1 MELKFGW
8 NERAEFEQYLTRR
21 LSEHQEETRKQMKL
35 TGKVIEIKSGSEST
49 DKHERVTMRLS
60 PGPGRCAA
68 VLILPNDEG
77 WKLDD
82 PVEVSIS
89 MGLTEEVSMEGVL
102 GSARRQ

>member
-8 NERAEFEQYLTRR
+8 NERAEFEEYLRRR
-21 LSEHQEETRKQMKL
+21 LSEHREETRKQMKL
-35 TGKVIEIKSGSEST
+35 TGKVIEVKSGSEST
-49 DKHERVTMRLS
+49 DQHERVTMRLS
-60 PGPGRCAA
+60 PGPGRSNAI
-68 VLILPNDEG
+68 LIIPNDEG

-89 MGLTEEVSMEGVL
+89 MGMVEEVSMEGVL